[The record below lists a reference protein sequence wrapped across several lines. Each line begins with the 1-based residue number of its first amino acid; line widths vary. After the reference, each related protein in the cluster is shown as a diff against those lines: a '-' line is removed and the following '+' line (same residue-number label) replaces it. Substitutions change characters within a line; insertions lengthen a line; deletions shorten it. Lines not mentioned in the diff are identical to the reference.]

1 MLCPTLINLL
11 LLSLIILSSC
21 SKEDDLLTPV
31 TNPTNTIQVN
41 DSTTYT
47 VTGGDSTVLCPWDAE
62 YVHDESL
69 TTTTNNGT
77 LVLEGSK
84 YTITYS
90 SFYLRNK
97 WPVCTVPY
105 DTTIFEE
112 HQNTLQNEVYF
123 SNQGDGYI
131 RSKTYAR
138 DCETP
143 LMNGSNHL
151 LINPYWEQGIESY
164 TIENNKI
171 LVNVLQYTGTGA
183 PWRTNITFDIIQNT
197 DRKLV
202 IENKQIWLD
211 EPNLQTGYLGVD
223 CERTVRFE
231 LEKVN

>member
-1 MLCPTLINLL
+1 MKKITNLL
-11 LLSLIILSSC
+11 LATIVILSSC

-31 TNPTNTIQVN
+31 TNPTNTVQIN

-47 VTGGDSTVLCPWDAE
+47 VTGGDSTVLCPWDEE

-69 TTTTNNGT
+69 TTNNGT
-77 LVLEGSK
+77 LNLEGNK
-84 YTITYS
+84 YKITYS

-97 WPVCTVPY
+97 IPVCTVPY
-105 DTTIFEE
+105 DTTISEE

-151 LINPYWEQGIESY
+151 LINTYWEQGIENY
-164 TIENNKI
+164 TVENNQI
-171 LVNVLQYTGTGA
+171 LVNILQYTAQGT

-202 IENKQIWLD
+202 IENKQVWFE
-211 EPNLQTGYLGVD
+211 EPNSHSGYLGVD
-223 CERTVRFE
+223 CVRTVKFE
-231 LEKVN
+231 LEKIN

>member
-1 MLCPTLINLL
+1 MKKIITKLL
-11 LLSLIILSSC
+11 LVAIVILSSC

-41 DSTTYT
+41 DTTYT
-47 VTGGDSTVLCPWDAE
+47 VTGGDTTVTCSWDRE
-62 YVHDESL
+62 ILQDENL
-69 TTTTNNGT
+69 TTNSDT
-77 LVLEGSK
+77 LNLEGNK
-84 YTITYS
+84 YKITYS

-97 WPVCTVPY
+97 IPVCSLPY

-138 DCETP
+138 DCEVP
-143 LMNGSNHL
+143 LMNGGNHL
-151 LINPYWEQGIESY
+151 LINPYWEQGIKNY
-164 TIENNKI
+164 TVENNKI
-171 LVNVLQYTGTGA
+171 LVNVLQYTTQGT
-183 PWRTNITFDIIQNT
+183 PWRTNITFDILENT

-202 IENKQIWLD
+202 IENKQVWFYK
-211 EPNLQTGYLGVD
+211 PNSYTGYLGVD
-223 CERTVRFE
+223 CVRTVTFY

>member
-1 MLCPTLINLL
+1 MKKLINLL
-11 LLSLIILSSC
+11 LATIVILSSC
-21 SKEDDLLTPV
+21 SKEDDLLTPT
-31 TNPTNTIQVN
+31 TNPTNTVQVN

-47 VTGGDSTVLCPWDAE
+47 VTGGDTTVLCPWDAE
-62 YVHDESL
+62 YVQDESL
-69 TTTTNNGT
+69 TNNGT
-77 LVLEGSK
+77 LNLEGSK

-90 SFYLRNK
+90 SLYLRNK
-97 WPVCTVPY
+97 IPICPIPY

-138 DCETP
+138 DSETP
-143 LMNGSNHL
+143 LMNGPNHL

-164 TIENNKI
+164 TIENNQI

-202 IENKQIWLD
+202 IENKQTWFY
-211 EPNLQTGYLGVD
+211 EPNPQTGYLGAD
-223 CERTVRFE
+223 CVRYVMFV

>member
-1 MLCPTLINLL
+1 MKKIITNLL
-11 LLSLIILSSC
+11 LATIVILSSC

-31 TNPTNTIQVN
+31 TNPTNTTQVN

-90 SFYLRNK
+90 SF
-97 WPVCTVPY
+97 
-105 DTTIFEE
+105 
-112 HQNTLQNEVYF
+112 

-143 LMNGSNHL
+143 LMNGANHL

-164 TIENNKI
+164 TVENNQI
-171 LVNVLQYTGTGA
+171 LVNVLQYTNTGA